1 MHKHFRML
9 AIAEYMK
16 SQGYAPA
23 DEEHTRIPGIWKK
36 LGSLYNLPALDERVG
51 SIHSTLLYGS
61 LTNFLI
67 EYRKIR

>member
-1 MHKHFRML
+1 ML

-36 LGSLYNLPALDERVG
+36 LGSLYNLPALDERVQ
-51 SIHSTLLYGS
+51 SVSPLYLRYC
-61 LTNFLI
+61 LTN
-67 EYRKIR
+67 